1 MVLVKNEQGLDSSVN
16 GPEKWAGSCLVRHRF
31 IQLQQNTG
39 WGSHPNLGF
48 CLFYH
53 SCQLHCIFYAFGI
66 IILKFQFLKEFYFW
80 KLFLY
85 CIIQYFGSGT
95 RQKRRLRLL
104 TLKFF
109 ISALKNVIIYK
120 KPFWITFVF
129 INWTDFMF
137 TYYKS
142 KTFFSAFLKDPAGA
156 GAALKNRL
164 RLRLKIGG
172 SGSATR
178 TLYISFIL

>member
-1 MVLVKNEQGLDSSVN
+1 
-16 GPEKWAGSCLVRHRF
+16 
-31 IQLQQNTG
+31 
-39 WGSHPNLGF
+39 
-48 CLFYH
+48 
-53 SCQLHCIFYAFGI
+53 
-66 IILKFQFLKEFYFW
+66 
-80 KLFLY
+80 
-85 CIIQYFGSGT
+85 
-95 RQKRRLRLL
+95 
-104 TLKFF
+104 
-109 ISALKNVIIYK
+109 
-120 KPFWITFVF
+120 
-129 INWTDFMF
+129 MF

>member
-1 MVLVKNEQGLDSSVN
+1 MGRKNGQAVVWLGIASYNCNKTQVGAAIL
-16 GPEKWAGSCLVRHRF
+16 C
-31 IQLQQNTG
+31 
-39 WGSHPNLGF
+39 NLGF

-53 SCQLHCIFYAFGI
+53 SCQLHCIFYALGI

-120 KPFWITFVF
+120 KTFLDH
-129 INWTDFMF
+129 ICLYKLNWLHV
-137 TYYKS
+137 YILQEQN
-142 KTFFSAFLKDPAGA
+142 FFSAFLKDPAGA